1 VRRVRERLDTP
12 SRLGRFAVRGVFWRH
27 YLDWAVIN
35 LPFYV
40 YPVQLVFFTLFFFF
54 FAAPARRAIV
64 ANLAVVLPGSSRAMN
79 YLRAFRT
86 LSNFAWTIAE
96 AAIHKLI
103 KEEFSYEIIGAE
115 WLEQLGAAPGAIVLT
130 AHMGSYDLGATLFA
144 EKFRREIR
152 IVRAPEPDRRSAQH
166 LSASLERAGEG
177 AVKVDYNTAGAL
189 LSFDLLKALREGE
202 IVSIQ
207 GDRVEGQ
214 VGQVTARL
222 FGREVQLPN
231 GPFVLALVA
240 QVPIYPLFIARFGCR
255 RYAIVVHEPIRLES
269 TGDREKDIAKGVGQ
283 WCAILEATIAERWN
297 QWFAFTPIFAR

>member
-1 VRRVRERLDTP
+1 MTERP
-12 SRLGRFAVRGVFWRH
+12 NRLGRFAVRGVFWRH

-40 YPVQLVFFTLFFFF
+40 YPVQLVFFTFFFFF

-64 ANLAVVLPGSSRAMN
+64 ANLAVVLSGSSRAMN

-86 LSNFAWTIAE
+86 LSNFAWTISE
-96 AAIHKLI
+96 AAIHKLL
-103 KEEFSYEIIGAE
+103 KEEFSYKIIGAE

-130 AHMGSYDLGATLFA
+130 AHMGSYDLGAALFA

-152 IVRAPEPDRRSAQH
+152 IVRAPEPDQQSAQH
-166 LSASLERAGEG
+166 LSASLEQAGEG

-189 LSFDLLKALREGE
+189 LSFDLLKALRAGE

-207 GDRVEGQ
+207 GDRVEGEM
-214 VGQVTARL
+214 GQVTARL

-255 RYAIVVHEPIRLES
+255 RYAIVVHEPIRLEN
-269 TGDREKDIAKGVGQ
+269 TGDRERDIANGVRQ
-283 WCAILEATIAERWN
+283 WCAILEETVAARWD

>member
-1 VRRVRERLDTP
+1 M
-12 SRLGRFAVRGVFWRH
+12 SRLSRFAVKGVFWRQC
-27 YLDWAVIN
+27 LDWAVIN

-40 YPVQLVFFTLFFFF
+40 YPVQLIFFTFFFFF

-86 LSNFAWTIAE
+86 LSNFAWTITE
-96 AAIHKLI
+96 AAIHRII

-130 AHMGSYDLGATLFA
+130 AHMGSYDLGAALFA

-152 IVRAPEPDRRSAQH
+152 MVRAPEPDQQSAEH
-166 LSASLERAGEG
+166 LTASLERAGEG

-189 LSFDLLKALREGE
+189 LSFDLLKALRAGE

-207 GDRVEGQ
+207 GDRAEGE

-222 FGREVQLPN
+222 FGHEVQLPN

-255 RYAIVVHEPIRLES
+255 RYAIIVREPIRLES
-269 TGDREKDIAKGVGQ
+269 TGDREKDIAHGVAQ
-283 WCAILEATIAERWN
+283 WCAILEAIVAERWD

>member
-1 VRRVRERLDTP
+1 M
-12 SRLGRFAVRGVFWRH
+12 SRLGRFAVRGVFWRQG
-27 YLDWAVIN
+27 LDWAAIN
-35 LPFYV
+35 MPFHV
-40 YPVQLVFFTLFFFF
+40 YPVQVVFFTFFFFF

-86 LSNFAWTIAE
+86 LSNFAWTISE
-96 AAIHKLI
+96 AAIHKLL
-103 KEEFSYEIIGAE
+103 KEEFSYKIIGAE

-130 AHMGSYDLGATLFA
+130 AHMGSYDLGAALFA
-144 EKFRREIR
+144 EKFQREIR
-152 IVRAPEPDRRSAQH
+152 IVRAPEPDRQSAQH
-166 LSASLERAGEG
+166 LTGSLEKAGEG

-189 LSFDLLKALREGE
+189 LSFDLLKALRAGE

-207 GDRVEGQ
+207 GDRAEGE
-214 VGQVTARL
+214 VGHVTARL
-222 FGREVQLPN
+222 FGHEVQLPN

-255 RYAIVVHEPIRLES
+255 RYAIIVREPIRLEN
-269 TGDREKDIAKGVGQ
+269 TGDRESDIAKGVGQ
-283 WCAILEATIAERWN
+283 WCAILERIVAEHWD